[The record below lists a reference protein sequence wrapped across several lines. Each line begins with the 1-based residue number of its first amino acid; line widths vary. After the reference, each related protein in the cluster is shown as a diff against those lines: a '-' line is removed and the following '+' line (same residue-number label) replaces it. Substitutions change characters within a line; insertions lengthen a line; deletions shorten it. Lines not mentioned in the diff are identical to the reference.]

1 MADIDLNLV
10 DNSLV
15 NDVHDVYI
23 VANIVINNIANTNT
37 VFAENAVFHLS
48 LDEIANSNTVHN
60 ETAVFHLSTNR
71 VINTNTLHNPLIA
84 AIISS
89 LTVINSSSGVM
100 PIAISFES
108 TPTSIDTVTNTNT
121 IHNLDG
127 VYLSFLKTI
136 NRTINTNTIH
146 PIIIGKDFTVVS
158 STVSN
163 INYIPDP
170 IVLLENITYKGVLK
184 RRATINRPKNFKFKF
199 SDISFD
205 MFPHPLT
212 GDIPVLYDVDAIN
225 QSINNIIRTR
235 TFERPFSS
243 YNISSKINELL
254 FELSG
259 ALLVNELKNVIF
271 NAIVNSEPRII
282 LYEIKVTNLP
292 ETNSVSIQVYYQI
305 RTVDTI
311 EKFETVLTRT

>member
-1 MADIDLNLV
+1 MADINLNLV
-10 DNSLV
+10 DNSII
-15 NDVHDVYI
+15 NDVPDVYI
-23 VANIVINNIANTNT
+23 VANIDLNTIANSNT
-37 VFAENAVFHLS
+37 VFAEMAVFHLS
-48 LDEIANSNTVHN
+48 LDEIVNTNTVHN
-60 ETAVFHLSTNR
+60 ETAVFHLSLNR
-71 VINTNTLHNPLIA
+71 VINTNTLYNPSVASNTIA
-84 AIISS
+84 F
-89 LTVINSSSGVM
+89 TVINSSSGVM
-100 PIAISFES
+100 PVSIGFEPIS
-108 TPTSIDTVTNTNT
+108 TTVDTVNNTNI
-121 IHNLDG
+121 IHNLAG
-127 VYLSFLKTI
+127 VYLSFLKTV
-136 NRTINTNTIH
+136 NRIINTNIVY
-146 PIIIGKDFTVVS
+146 PVIIGTDFTVVS
-158 STVSN
+158 NTVSN

-170 IVLLENITYKGVLK
+170 IVLVENITYKGVLK

-212 GDIPVLYDVDAIN
+212 GDIPVLYDADSIN
-225 QSINNIIRTR
+225 QSINNIIKTR
-235 TFERPFSS
+235 TYERPFSS

-292 ETNSVSIQVYYQI
+292 ETNSVSIKVYYQI

>member
-1 MADIDLNLV
+1 MAFLDTV
-10 DNSLV
+10 DNTLI
-15 NDVHDVYI
+15 NEVYDI
-23 VANIVINNIANTNT
+23 T
-37 VFAENAVFHLS
+37 AEFHLS
-48 LDEIANSNTVHN
+48 LAYIDNINTIN
-60 ETAVFHLSTNR
+60 NITAEFHLSLAYIDNINTINNITAEFHLSLANVTNSSIIPDQTISFSIESVT
-71 VINTNTLHNPLIA
+71 VINT
-84 AIISS
+84 
-89 LTVINSSSGVM
+89 SSGIT
-100 PIAISFES
+100 PGGIGAES
-108 TPTSIDTVTNTNT
+108 VYISIDTVTNIST
-121 IHNLDG
+121 
-127 VYLSFLKTI
+127 VYGIGGIYLTFLKSLYPI
-136 NRTINTNTIH
+136 VNENIIF
-146 PIIIGKDFTVVS
+146 PIIIGTNFTVLIN
-158 STVSN
+158 TVEN
-163 INYIPDP
+163 INYVPDREVS
-170 IVLLENITYKGVLK
+170 IENITYKGVLK

-212 GDIPVLYDVDAIN
+212 GDIPVLYDADSIN
-225 QSINNIIRTR
+225 QSINNIIKTR
-235 TFERPFSS
+235 TYERPFSS

-292 ETNSVSIQVYYQI
+292 EANSVSIQVYYQI

>member
-1 MADIDLNLV
+1 MADIDLNFV

-15 NDVHDVYI
+15 NDVPDVYI
-23 VANIVINNIANTNT
+23 VANIAPNTITNSNT

-48 LDEIANSNTVHN
+48 LDEIYNSNTVHN
-60 ETAVFHLSTNR
+60 KTAVFHLSINR

-84 AIISS
+84 AIVSS
-89 LTVINSSSGVM
+89 LTVNNSSSGVM
-100 PIAISFES
+100 PITISFNSVPSS
-108 TPTSIDTVTNTNT
+108 TDTVTNINT

-127 VYLSFLKTI
+127 VYLSFLKSI
-136 NRTINTNTIH
+136 NRSVNQNIVH
-146 PIIIGKDFTVVS
+146 PIIIGTDFKVVLN
-158 STVSN
+158 TVSN
-163 INYIPDP
+163 INYIPAP
-170 IVLLENITYKGVLK
+170 IVLVENITYKGVLK

-212 GDIPVLYDVDAIN
+212 GDIPVLYDADSIN
-225 QSINNIIRTR
+225 QSINNIIKTR
-235 TFERPFSS
+235 TYERPFSS

-292 ETNSVSIQVYYQI
+292 EANSVSIQVYYQI